1 MTLKDLDAM
10 SKLTN
15 DQMHDIAREFLREL
29 GMPNKYV
36 ILFDCCDAVYLFDPT
51 VGEPER
57 VTPELHEKISA
68 IERSRNVK
76 IYAVTHDYI
85 AELGETY
92 SYLCVSPYEE
102 DIEHLVRN
110 TKDPTVKLVYA
121 YVENILDEK
130 CSEFGYI
137 AVKSDYGSIVRV
149 G

>member
-1 MTLKDLDAM
+1 MP
-10 SKLTN
+10 KLTKE
-15 DQMHDIAREFLREL
+15 QMHDIAREFMIEL
-29 GMPNKYV
+29 GVSKKYSV
-36 ILFDCCDAVYLFDPT
+36 LFDQCDAVFLYDPRLDL
-51 VGEPER
+51 PER
-57 VTPELHEKISA
+57 ETPELHRKIAELEQKS
-68 IERSRNVK
+68 NVK
-76 IYAVTHDYI
+76 VYAVTHDYI
-85 AELGETY
+85 ALIGETY

>member
-76 IYAVTHDYI
+76 IDAVTHDYI

-102 DIEHLVRN
+102 DVEHLVRN

>member
-102 DIEHLVRN
+102 DVEHLVRN

>member
-1 MTLKDLDAM
+1 MP
-10 SKLTN
+10 KLTKE
-15 DQMHDIAREFLREL
+15 QMHDIAREFMIEL
-29 GMPNKYV
+29 GVSKKYSV
-36 ILFDCCDAVYLFDPT
+36 LFDQCDAVFLYDPRLDL
-51 VGEPER
+51 PER

-102 DIEHLVRN
+102 DVEQLLRN
-110 TKDPTVKLVYA
+110 TEDPTVKLVYA
-121 YVENILDEK
+121 YVENVLDEK

>member
-92 SYLCVSPYEE
+92 SYLCVSPYPE
-102 DIEHLVRN
+102 DIEQLIRS
-110 TKDPTVKLVYA
+110 TTDPSVKLVYA

-137 AVKSDYGSIVRV
+137 SVKTDYGSIVRV